1 MTNNIP
7 SSSVNP
13 MISLYQNKQVVF
25 ANSIFT
31 CNYNLGSDLI
41 LIDLSY
47 YSLPVNSTATYEII
61 TNINIYNNSFFNNA
75 ALSIITVTMNQD
87 CLNINIDNNTFDA
100 NAGSGNLLQLTYTG
114 TLPAVC
120 IYGGDIQEND
130 GGNQIIS
137 IPPRQL
143 NITNLMFH
151 NNYQAIVINVNNLAN
166 LYLNNL
172 IFKNNGQFLDSNI
185 ITTAK
190 IKTYPGAYLFLDIK
204 SIPVACI
211 NLITLSSIYS
221 LEFISN
227 TFTSNYCALL
237 SITSMHNL
245 LIFDSLTIENNKIS
259 SASDFITISSS
270 ISTALNNLTFINNTS
285 TNPNNQI
292 LSLALTSASGNY
304 TITNNYFYNCS
315 NGIKAN
321 SIDNLIISNLTVS
334 NDQAQVYSSLY
345 IIAGISSTLSIMDS
359 NFTNSNSTVILISS
373 DLIGSNLDL
382 QANNLL
388 FSNNNSTESLINID
402 NKVTFS
408 IASSINNSIFTYN
421 SARILT
427 LQSSGGLLSF
437 NDCYFGNNTFLIG
450 TIAEM
455 TEDANLKMKDC
466 IIEYKKGEYLTY
478 LLTNTN
484 SSVLETINC
493 NFSNNQGAIVYSSM
507 TTYRDFNSIFSKNA
521 AGTHSLIF
529 ISGTSSAILTN
540 TSILSN
546 NMTSNGPLYITE
558 GSSAEI
564 ISSTFDNNTV
574 AAKGGAIFSDQN
586 SIFIIKNSIF
596 TLNSATQ
603 GSAIYLQHS
612 TSLSE
617 IHDSSF
623 LQNSASSTG
632 CISSLNAFLLINSS
646 YFSNNTGSYNSAI
659 EILYYST
666 VNIQNTTFNN
676 HSGEAAHLDVDENC
690 KGYVNNS
697 YFNNSYSLTGCSVA
711 KAYQG
716 TMIIEN
722 SLIENAD
729 S

>member
-270 ISTALNNLTFINNTS
+270 ISTALNNLTFINN
-285 TNPNNQI
+285 
-292 LSLALTSASGNY
+292 
-304 TITNNYFYNCS
+304 
-315 NGIKAN
+315 
-321 SIDNLIISNLTVS
+321 
-334 NDQAQVYSSLY
+334 
-345 IIAGISSTLSIMDS
+345 
-359 NFTNSNSTVILISS
+359 
-373 DLIGSNLDL
+373 
-382 QANNLL
+382 
-388 FSNNNSTESLINID
+388 
-402 NKVTFS
+402 
-408 IASSINNSIFTYN
+408 
-421 SARILT
+421 R
-427 LQSSGGLLSF
+427 
-437 NDCYFGNNTFLIG
+437 
-450 TIAEM
+450 
-455 TEDANLKMKDC
+455 
-466 IIEYKKGEYLTY
+466 
-478 LLTNTN
+478 
-484 SSVLETINC
+484 
-493 NFSNNQGAIVYSSM
+493 
-507 TTYRDFNSIFSKNA
+507 
-521 AGTHSLIF
+521 
-529 ISGTSSAILTN
+529 
-540 TSILSN
+540 
-546 NMTSNGPLYITE
+546 
-558 GSSAEI
+558 
-564 ISSTFDNNTV
+564 
-574 AAKGGAIFSDQN
+574 
-586 SIFIIKNSIF
+586 
-596 TLNSATQ
+596 
-603 GSAIYLQHS
+603 
-612 TSLSE
+612 
-617 IHDSSF
+617 
-623 LQNSASSTG
+623 
-632 CISSLNAFLLINSS
+632 
-646 YFSNNTGSYNSAI
+646 
-659 EILYYST
+659 
-666 VNIQNTTFNN
+666 
-676 HSGEAAHLDVDENC
+676 
-690 KGYVNNS
+690 
-697 YFNNSYSLTGCSVA
+697 
-711 KAYQG
+711 
-716 TMIIEN
+716 
-722 SLIENAD
+722 
-729 S
+729 